1 MLPVEEQGDLQGQ
14 AGGRSTL
21 WGSCAAMEEQED
33 LQGQARGHSTLW
45 GRGMLPV
52 EEQGDLQGQAGGR
65 STLWG
70 SCAAHGRA
78 EGSAGPGC
86 ALCSLSPCLLDLEG
100 GGVTGK
106 LSGE

>member
-1 MLPVEEQGDLQGQ
+1 MREWEDLQGQ
-14 AGGRSTL
+14 AG
-21 WGSCAAMEEQED
+21 AAAHCGGPMLPMGERED

-45 GRGMLPV
+45 GLGMLPM

-78 EGSAGPGC
+78 EGSAGPGR

-100 GGVTGK
+100 GGVTGEM
-106 LSGE
+106 SGE